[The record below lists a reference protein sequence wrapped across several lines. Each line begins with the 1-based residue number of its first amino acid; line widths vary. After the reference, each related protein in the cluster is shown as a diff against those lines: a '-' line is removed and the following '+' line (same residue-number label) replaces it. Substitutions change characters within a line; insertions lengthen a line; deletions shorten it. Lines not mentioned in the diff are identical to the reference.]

1 MIFSFFHPT
10 PCTPHLPQAKDG
22 TAVLIWGGSTAV
34 GFAAIQLAK
43 AMGCKVYTTCSA
55 KNVAQL
61 EAAGADVVVDYRK
74 EGALDELKAAA
85 KDVRYAFDTV
95 GEFGRPP
102 CHPFLRRSLEPGER
116 RLMHLPL

>member
-85 KDVRYAFDTV
+85 KAIGNDELYLKFAQGQKLITRDIVYAA
-95 GEFGRPP
+95 
-102 CHPFLRRSLEPGER
+102 SLYVEG
-116 RLMHLPL
+116 